1 MITVTF
7 PENYPD
13 ATLAN
18 RTVDIKFYIRDIKE
32 RILPAIDDKF
42 AQNLGFKD
50 LSELRVYI
58 NEEIKR
64 DRENLINEEVKSQI
78 YRYLVDSH
86 NFEVPQSY
94 LENAFQEI
102 FSEYQIKDSPEAR
115 EKLLQHAQ
123 DRAKFEII
131 IGRIAQK
138 ENLLP
143 TSEEIEEEI
152 NSLVQLGLDPTKA
165 QALKTNP
172 IFIMRLIRKKT
183 LDWLVENAQIT

>member
-1 MITVTF
+1 
-7 PENYPD
+7 
-13 ATLAN
+13 
-18 RTVDIKFYIRDIKE
+18 
-32 RILPAIDDKF
+32 
-42 AQNLGFKD
+42 
-50 LSELRVYI
+50 
-58 NEEIKR
+58 
-64 DRENLINEEVKSQI
+64 
-78 YRYLVDSH
+78 LVDSH